1 METPILRSWNVRSLK
16 PMISTTNHRPP
27 RTYCLYAAAR
37 RFCGDLVAGLET
49 DPFGQL
55 EELGRRTEIVDK
67 PKRKHE

>member
-1 METPILRSWNVRSLK
+1 
-16 PMISTTNHRPP
+16 MISTTNHRPP
-27 RTYCLYAAAR
+27 RTYCLDAAAR